1 MLLLS
6 AHFGIMCDR
15 DLVFL
20 HSSPHAISYYLL
32 AAQYSKHY
40 QERNSSL
47 FIPIKILVPEAFV
60 KRRTTIDDIIPTLQF
75 QSPGP

>member
-6 AHFGIMCDR
+6 AHFGIMCEC

-20 HSSPHAISYYLL
+20 HSSPHAISSYLL

-40 QERNSSL
+40 QERNHSL

-60 KRRTTIDDIIPTLQF
+60 KHRTTIDDIIPTLQ
-75 QSPGP
+75 SPGP